1 MLKMFKNIL
10 FFKVVK
16 KSTKKEKL
24 EKPKKEKLLLLIPEN
39 VGDRKVKVCK
49 TIKYQ
54 LNIEKKVLGVWRIK
68 YLNV

>member
-1 MLKMFKNIL
+1 MLKINVF

-16 KSTKKEKL
+16 TNTKKERL

-39 VGDRKVKVCK
+39 IGDRKLSVCK

-54 LNIEKKVLGVWRIK
+54 LNIEKKV
-68 YLNV
+68 